1 MWRWLFCEGIVL
13 VAIRCEQKQRL
24 MIKVMLMK
32 KATVKT
38 KKKFFF
44 AWLQKKIS
52 PLLKNSHAKQTV
64 AFGH

>member
-1 MWRWLFCEGIVL
+1 
-13 VAIRCEQKQRL
+13 

-38 KKKFFF
+38 KKVFF

-52 PLLKNSHAKQTV
+52 PLLKNSHAKTNGGIWTLT
-64 AFGH
+64 ANRRDDRG